1 MWLYPFHSDL
11 SQMLAIHQSAGD
23 AEAIYKSKYAKCRQI
38 GRIIEGI
45 AALKGSQQSLASV
58 GDYWRIDK
66 FMIFEKTKR
75 NFRMS

>member
-1 MWLYPFHSDL
+1 
-11 SQMLAIHQSAGD
+11 MLAIHQSAGD
-23 AEAIYKSKYAKCRQI
+23 AEAICKSKHAKYRQI
-38 GRIIEGI
+38 GRITEGI
-45 AALKGSQQSLASV
+45 AALKGFQQSLASV